1 MRRRIT
7 IAIALMIVVVFGD
20 VSPRVEAGG
29 VWATEITQLLNHVQL
44 LQQYIQQVQMVQN
57 NFLRYT
63 NMLQNTR
70 LLPNQMVGPVLQ
82 DLNQLARV
90 VVGGQALAYSMS
102 NLNARFAS
110 TYPGYSQAYNPN
122 AYYQNYANW
131 SQTSLDTTFSS
142 LRAMGVQGQ
151 ELQNTQSFLTAMRQ
165 RMMTPQ
171 GRLDAVQIGTEVSEQ
186 QVEQL
191 LLLRQLMI
199 LDLQSK
205 QAYQATQMQN
215 EQAAAAGEQTF
226 FGYQAWQ
233 SDGYSP
239 SLP

>member
-44 LQQYIQQVQMVQN
+44 MQQYIQQVQMVQN
-57 NFLRYT
+57 NFLRYA

-70 LLPNQMVGPVLQ
+70 VLPNQMVGPVLQ
-82 DLNQLARV
+82 DLNQLARI

-142 LRAMGVQGQ
+142 LRAMGLQGQ

-205 QAYQATQMQN
+205 QAYQAAQVQN

-226 FGYQAWQ
+226 FGYQPWQ

>member
-57 NFLRYT
+57 NLLRYA
-63 NMLQNTR
+63 NMVQNTR

-82 DLNQLARV
+82 DLNQLAQV

-142 LRAMGVQGQ
+142 LRAMGLQGQ

-165 RMMTPQ
+165 RMTTPQ